1 MKLFKFLKASSKIS
15 TTMEKWVSFIMPL
28 LPEAVT
34 SVDMAAIEENAEAL
48 GFSRICMMENA
59 GSETA
64 RFIASK
70 TNVKEK
76 KLLILCGTGNNGGDG
91 FVVAR
96 HLRNMG
102 AQVTVV
108 LVGRPQD
115 IRSAEARAN
124 WNLLLHMDD
133 IEKII
138 INDSSET
145 EIIKKLLGEHDCV
158 VDSMLGT
165 GFRGVLKEPFASIV
179 KELNSSNKT
188 VFAVDVP
195 TGLGQESAEENLI
208 VKASYTITFHKAK
221 DFLQKYRYAGEVVVA
236 DIGIPLEAELYTGP
250 GDVRKV
256 VKSRKKYS
264 HKGDYG
270 YVLVIGGSETF
281 SGAPALAALSALR
294 VGAGLSIVAAPES
307 VAGSIRAMSPD
318 LVVYE
323 LPGRHLTDEAL
334 DLLSKLME
342 KVDSLVIGPGL
353 GLHEETV
360 EAVKGLIEKAK
371 SKSLPTVVDA
381 DGFKSLKSSPELLKG
396 VVATPHRGEFEHVFG
411 NKLGEKWF
419 ENLPILV
426 ELSKKYGFTILLKGF
441 ETVIT
446 NGFRLKVNKHATPG
460 LAVGGTGDVLSGII
474 AAFLAWGNDSFSSAA
489 AAAYVHGD
497 AGLKAVGEKGFHITA
512 SDLINKI
519 PEVMKIFDKEE

>member
-1 MKLFKFLKASSKIS
+1 
-15 TTMEKWVSFIMPL
+15 MEKWISVIMPL

-34 SVDMAAIEENAEAL
+34 SADMAAIEENAESL

-64 RFIASK
+64 RFIALK
-70 TNVKEK
+70 TNVKGK
-76 KLLILCGTGNNGGDG
+76 RFLILCGTGNNGGDG

-102 AQVTVV
+102 AHVTIV

-115 IRSAEARAN
+115 IRSVEARAN

-133 IEKII
+133 VEKITV
-138 INDSSET
+138 NDSSET
-145 EIIKKLLGEHDCV
+145 GIIKKLLEECDCV

-179 KELNSSNKT
+179 RELNSSNKT
-188 VFAVDVP
+188 IFAVDVP
-195 TGLGQESAEENLI
+195 TGLGPESTGENLI
-208 VKASYTITFHKAK
+208 VKASYTITFHKTK
-221 DFLQKYRYAGEVVVA
+221 DFLQKYRYAGEVAVA

-270 YVLVIGGSETF
+270 YILVVGGSEKF

-307 VAGSIRAMSPD
+307 VASSIRAMSPD

-323 LPGRHLTDEAL
+323 LPGRYLTNKAL
-334 DLLSKLME
+334 DLLSEPME
-342 KVDSLVIGPGL
+342 NVNSLVIGPGL
-353 GLHEETV
+353 GLREETV
-360 EAVKGLIEKAK
+360 EAVKSLIKEAR

-396 VVATPHRGEFEHVFG
+396 VVATPHHGEFKYVFG
-411 NKLGEKWF
+411 KELREKWF
-419 ENLPILV
+419 ENLQTLI
-426 ELSKKYGFTILLKGF
+426 ELSRKYEFTILLKGF
-441 ETVIT
+441 ETIIT
-446 NGFRLKVNKHATPG
+446 NGSRLKVNKHATPG

-474 AAFLAWGNDSFSSAA
+474 ATFLAWGNSGFTSAA
-489 AAAYVHGD
+489 AAAYVHGE
-497 AGLKAVGEKGFHITA
+497 AGLKAVEEKGFHITA
-512 SDLINKI
+512 SDLVEKI
-519 PEVMKIFDKEE
+519 PGVMKMFDKEE

>member
-1 MKLFKFLKASSKIS
+1 MREWLSTIVPFLQDVVA
-15 TTMEKWVSFIMPL
+15 
-28 LPEAVT
+28 
-34 SVDMAAIEENAEAL
+34 SVDMAAIEENSEAL

-59 GSETA
+59 GVATA
-64 RFIASK
+64 KFISSK
-70 TNVKEK
+70 IDVKGK
-76 KLLILCGTGNNGGDG
+76 SFLILCGTGNNGGDG

-102 AQVTVV
+102 ACVTVV
-108 LVGRPQD
+108 LVGKPQD
-115 IRSAEARAN
+115 IRSIEARTN
-124 WNLLLHMDD
+124 WSILLHMEDV
-133 IEKII
+133 EKII
-138 INDSSET
+138 VSDSSET
-145 EIIKKLLGEHDCV
+145 RVIRKLLEKCDYI

-165 GFRGVLKEPFASIV
+165 GFKGVLKEPFASIV
-179 KELNSSNKT
+179 RELNSSNKII
-188 VFAVDVP
+188 FAVDIP
-195 TGLGQESAEENLI
+195 TGLGPETTGEDLI

-221 DFLQKYRYAGEVVVA
+221 DFLQKYRYAGEIIVA
-236 DIGIPLEAELYTGP
+236 DIGIPIEAELYTGP

-256 VKSRKKYS
+256 IKSRKKHS

-270 YVLVIGGSETF
+270 YVLVVGGSEAF

-294 VGAGLSIVAAPES
+294 IGAGLSIVAAPES
-307 VAGSIRAMSPD
+307 VASSIRAMSPD
-318 LVVYE
+318 LIVYD
-323 LPGRHLTDEAL
+323 LPGRHLTNKAL

-360 EAVKGLIEKAK
+360 EAVKSLIEEAGRK
-371 SKSLPTVVDA
+371 SMPTIVDA
-381 DGFKSLKSSPELLKG
+381 DGFKSLKSSPDLLKG
-396 VVATPHRGEFEHVFG
+396 VVATPHRGEFKHVFEEEL
-411 NKLGEKWF
+411 KEKWF
-419 ENLPILV
+419 ENIPTLV
-426 ELSKKYGFTILLKGF
+426 ELCKKYDFTILLKGF

-446 NGFRLKVNKHATPG
+446 NGSRLKVNKHATPG

-474 AAFLAWGNDSFSSAA
+474 AAFLAWGNDGFSSAA

-519 PEVMKIFDKEE
+519 PEVMKMFDREE